1 MIALIRSELLKLR
14 TTRTALALI
23 VGMVALIVLFTLLS
37 GLVTD
42 DAFLLDRNN
51 QFQVLA
57 NGSIASA
64 FAAVLGVLSLTTE
77 VRHGTVRST
86 VLAEPRRTRVLAA
99 KLVAITA
106 FSLVLGAVGIGL
118 SYAIGKICLDARG
131 MPWLLS
137 GSDVVLL
144 FAGAVAAAVLWGAFA
159 LAIGAIVR
167 NQVGAIVGLLIWTLL
182 VESILFALV
191 PSVGRYLPGQASNV
205 LTEIGTPHQLPITAG
220 VLVFLGYV
228 ALAAVAGAV
237 VTARR
242 DVA

>member
-23 VGMVALIVLFTLLS
+23 VGMVGLIVLFTLLS

-86 VLAEPRRTRVLAA
+86 FLAEPRRTRVLAA

-106 FSLVLGAVGIGL
+106 FSLVLGVVGIGL

-144 FAGAVAAAVLWGAFA
+144 FAGAVAASVLWGAFA

-191 PSVGRYLPGQASNV
+191 PSVGRYLPAQASNV

>member
-1 MIALIRSELLKLR
+1 
-14 TTRTALALI
+14 
-23 VGMVALIVLFTLLS
+23 
-37 GLVTD
+37 
-42 DAFLLDRNN
+42 
-51 QFQVLA
+51 
-57 NGSIASA
+57 
-64 FAAVLGVLSLTTE
+64 
-77 VRHGTVRST
+77 
-86 VLAEPRRTRVLAA
+86 
-99 KLVAITA
+99 
-106 FSLVLGAVGIGL
+106 
-118 SYAIGKICLDARG
+118 

-191 PSVGRYLPGQASNV
+191 PSVGRYLPAQASNV

>member
-14 TTRTALALI
+14 TTRTALVLI

-42 DAFLLDRNN
+42 DAFLLDRRN
-51 QFQVLA
+51 QFEVLA

-86 VLAEPRRTRVLAA
+86 FLAEPRRTRVLAA

-106 FSLVLGAVGIGL
+106 FSLALGVIGIGL

-131 MPWLLS
+131 MPWLLT

-144 FAGAVAAAVLWGAFA
+144 LAGAVASAVLWGAFA

-205 LTEIGTPHQLPITAG
+205 LTQIETPHQLPITAG

-228 ALAAVAGAV
+228 ALTAVAGAV

>member
-86 VLAEPRRTRVLAA
+86 FLAEPRRTRVLAA

-144 FAGAVAAAVLWGAFA
+144 LAGAVAASVLWGAFA

-191 PSVGRYLPGQASNV
+191 PSVGRYLPAQASNV

>member
-86 VLAEPRRTRVLAA
+86 FLAEPRRTRVLAA

-106 FSLVLGAVGIGL
+106 FSLVLGVVGIGL

-131 MPWLLS
+131 MPWLLT

-144 FAGAVAAAVLWGAFA
+144 LAGAVTSAVLWGAFA

-228 ALAAVAGAV
+228 ALAAGAGAV

>member
-1 MIALIRSELLKLR
+1 VIALIRSELLKLR

-86 VLAEPRRTRVLAA
+86 FLAEPRRTRVLAA

-106 FSLVLGAVGIGL
+106 FSLVLGVVGIGL

-131 MPWLLS
+131 MPWLLT

-144 FAGAVAAAVLWGAFA
+144 LAGAVTSAVLWGAFA

-228 ALAAVAGAV
+228 ALAAGAGAV

>member
-23 VGMVALIVLFTLLS
+23 VGMVGLIVLFTLLS

-86 VLAEPRRTRVLAA
+86 FLAEPRRTRVLAA

-144 FAGAVAAAVLWGAFA
+144 LAGAVAASVLWGAFA

-191 PSVGRYLPGQASNV
+191 PSVGRYLPAQASNV

>member
-1 MIALIRSELLKLR
+1 VIALIRSELLKLR

-86 VLAEPRRTRVLAA
+86 FLAEPRRTRVLAA

-106 FSLVLGAVGIGL
+106 FSLVLGVVGIGL

-131 MPWLLS
+131 MPWLLT

-144 FAGAVAAAVLWGAFA
+144 LAGAVTSAVLWGAFA

-205 LTEIGTPHQLPITAG
+205 LTEIRTPHQLPITAG

>member
-86 VLAEPRRTRVLAA
+86 FLAEPRRTRV
-99 KLVAITA
+99 
-106 FSLVLGAVGIGL
+106 

-144 FAGAVAAAVLWGAFA
+144 LAGAVAASVLWGAFA

-191 PSVGRYLPGQASNV
+191 PSVGRYLPAQASNV

-242 DVA
+242 CRR

>member
-1 MIALIRSELLKLR
+1 VIPLIRSELLKLR
-14 TTRTALALI
+14 TTRTALVLI

-42 DAFLLDRNN
+42 EAFLLERKN

-77 VRHGTVRST
+77 FRHGTIRST
-86 VLAEPRRTRVLAA
+86 FLVEPRRARVLAA

-106 FSLVLGAVGIGL
+106 FSLVLGVVGIGL

-131 MPWLLS
+131 IPWLLS
-137 GSDVVLL
+137 GSDIALL
-144 FAGAVAAAVLWGAFA
+144 LGGAVAATVLWGAFA

-167 NQVGAIVGLLIWTLL
+167 NQVGAIVGLLIWSLL

-191 PSVGRYLPGQASNV
+191 PSVGRYLPGRASSV
-205 LTEIGTPHQLPITAG
+205 LTEIGTPHQLPVTAG
-220 VLVFLGYV
+220 VLLFLGYV
-228 ALAAVAGAV
+228 AVAAVAGAA

>member
-23 VGMVALIVLFTLLS
+23 VGMVGLIVLFTLLS

-86 VLAEPRRTRVLAA
+86 FLAEPRRTRVLAA

-106 FSLVLGAVGIGL
+106 FSLVLGVVGIGL

-137 GSDVVLL
+137 GSNVVLL
-144 FAGAVAAAVLWGAFA
+144 LAGAVAASVLWGAFA

-191 PSVGRYLPGQASNV
+191 PSVGRYLPAQASNV

>member
-1 MIALIRSELLKLR
+1 MTALLRSELLKLR
-14 TTRTALALI
+14 TTRTALGLL
-23 VGMVALIVLFTLLS
+23 VGMVGLIVLFTLLN

-42 DAFLLDRNN
+42 EAYLIERKN
-51 QFQVLA
+51 QFQLLA

-77 VRHGTVRST
+77 FRHGTIHPT
-86 VLAEPRRTRVLAA
+86 FLAEPRRARVLAA
-99 KLVAITA
+99 KLLAITV
-106 FSLVLGAVGIGL
+106 FSLALGIVGIAL
-118 SYAIGKICLDARG
+118 SYAIGRICIDARD

-137 GSDVVLL
+137 GGDVALVV
-144 FAGAVAAAVLWGAFA
+144 GGGIAATVLWGAFA

-167 NQVGAIVGLLIWTLL
+167 NQVGAIVGLLIWSLL

-191 PSVGRYLPGQASNV
+191 PSVGRYLPGRAASV
-205 LTEIGTPHQLPITAG
+205 LTEIETPHQLSILPG
-220 VLVFLGYV
+220 VGVFLAYLVV
-228 ALAAVAGAV
+228 AVIAGSV